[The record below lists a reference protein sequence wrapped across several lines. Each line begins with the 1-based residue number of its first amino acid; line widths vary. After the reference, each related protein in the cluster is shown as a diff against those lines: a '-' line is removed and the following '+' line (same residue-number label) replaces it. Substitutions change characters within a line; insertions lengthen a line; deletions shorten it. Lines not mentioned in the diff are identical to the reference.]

1 MNAEATVLLHRD
13 SRGVAT
19 MTLNRPQRRNAFD
32 DRVIAD
38 LHYKARDLAQDAT
51 IRVVVLTGAGDIFCA
66 GMDLD
71 HMRRQ
76 GTRSQADN
84 VQDALAFAHCLES
97 LSSMNKPVIARVN
110 GGAYGGGIGLIA
122 AADIAIGVDHAK
134 FALTEVRLGIVP
146 AVIAP
151 YVVAAIGHRQAKRLF
166 LSAMTFD
173 ARFAQSLGLLHETVA
188 AAELDTA
195 VEQEIARLLQGGPHA
210 LAAAKQLAV
219 DAAARVC
226 TNEQTAR
233 LLAELRASPEGQE
246 GLAAFNE
253 KRRPNWSAS

>member
-1 MNAEATVLLHRD
+1 
-13 SRGVAT
+13 
-19 MTLNRPQRRNAFD
+19 
-32 DRVIAD
+32 
-38 LHYKARDLAQDAT
+38 
-51 IRVVVLTGAGDIFCA
+51 
-66 GMDLD
+66 
-71 HMRRQ
+71 
-76 GTRSQADN
+76 
-84 VQDALAFAHCLES
+84 
-97 LSSMNKPVIARVN
+97 
-110 GGAYGGGIGLIA
+110 
-122 AADIAIGVDHAK
+122 
-134 FALTEVRLGIVP
+134 VP

-219 DAAARVC
+219 NAAARVC